1 MRLWLL
7 LHLFLLSL
15 ATAQAADKPVL
26 RIGWTAWSDAE
37 AVTRLAA
44 RILETRLDQP
54 VEQVLLDIGIQYQ
67 GLANGDIDAMLMA
80 WLPLTHKPYMD
91 KVGDQVVDLGPLY
104 TRARLGWVV
113 PDYIPRDRLNSIEDL
128 RNRMVARKLGQQ
140 IHGIDP
146 GAGLMQASEQALQ
159 SYGLDGYRLISSSGA
174 GMTAA
179 LARAI
184 KRRQWI
190 VVTGWSPHW
199 MFARWKLRYLEDPQR
214 ALGGLEHIDAL
225 VRRDFYQDF
234 PVEVSEF
241 LARMFL
247 PLEELEALMAAAT
260 DSSYETAVNEYIEQH
275 PARVNYW
282 VTGQVD

>member
-1 MRLWLL
+1 
-7 LHLFLLSL
+7 
-15 ATAQAADKPVL
+15 
-26 RIGWTAWSDAE
+26 
-37 AVTRLAA
+37 
-44 RILETRLDQP
+44 
-54 VEQVLLDIGIQYQ
+54 
-67 GLANGDIDAMLMA
+67 
-80 WLPLTHKPYMD
+80 
-91 KVGDQVVDLGPLY
+91 
-104 TRARLGWVV
+104 
-113 PDYIPRDRLNSIEDL
+113 
-128 RNRMVARKLGQQ
+128 
-140 IHGIDP
+140 
-146 GAGLMQASEQALQ
+146 
-159 SYGLDGYRLISSSGA
+159 
-174 GMTAA
+174 
-179 LARAI
+179 
-184 KRRQWI
+184 
-190 VVTGWSPHW
+190 